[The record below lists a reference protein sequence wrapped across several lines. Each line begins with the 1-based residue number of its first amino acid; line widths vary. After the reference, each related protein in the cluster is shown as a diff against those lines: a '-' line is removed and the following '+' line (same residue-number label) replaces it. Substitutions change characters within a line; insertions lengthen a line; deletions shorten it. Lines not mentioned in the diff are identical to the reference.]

1 LSWVPARDGTGQPQQ
16 RGWAGEDA
24 DRVGR
29 YLISLFTVVCQLLGL
44 AVTAPCSP
52 PFPAST
58 ARSNAPTRIDAEEFY
73 RQLKGV
79 VIDDTLLFND
89 KLQE

>member
-1 LSWVPARDGTGQPQQ
+1 VQPA
-16 RGWAGEDA
+16 
-24 DRVGR
+24 
-29 YLISLFTVVCQLLGL
+29 I
-44 AVTAPCSP
+44 
-52 PFPAST
+52 PAST